1 MIFSWIPESLVMNR
15 KFLLY
20 IVCIGFGFI
29 SCNPPASKSETG
41 DSTVQQVIPSQAD
54 NSQAT
59 NPSLADTAFSN
70 KDSVDSGRTRK

>member
-1 MIFSWIPESLVMNR
+1 MNR

-20 IVCIGFGFI
+20 MLCIGFGFI

-41 DSTVQQVIPSQAD
+41 DSVVRQAIPPQAD

-59 NPSLADTAFSN
+59 NPSLADTAFSKKGN
-70 KDSVDSGRTRK
+70 LDSGRTGK